1 MTDER
6 SRPRDSKTAV
16 VAELIDEH
24 VRFDCNLIQLDAQ
37 TWAIHGS
44 IAVDGESI
52 LAEFS
57 TQAEAEAALEEL
69 AGAAA
74 DATGGASRGSL
85 GS

>member
-1 MTDER
+1 MNHDR
-6 SRPRDSKTAV
+6 SRPREAELAI

-24 VRFDCNLIQLDAQ
+24 VGFDCTLIQLDAQ

-57 TQAEAEAALEEL
+57 TQAEAEAALEQL
-69 AGAAA
+69 AGAATDGTA
-74 DATGGASRGSL
+74 RSRGSL